1 MYHTSNK
8 QQSSISVNMDKV
20 LSLLPKEIDSAD
32 IEIVFDTIE
41 GKELSNGKYQIGSYL
56 DRGQHGLVY
65 EVTDTTNIAQRL
77 VSKV

>member
-56 DRGQHGLVY
+56 DRG
-65 EVTDTTNIAQRL
+65 
-77 VSKV
+77 